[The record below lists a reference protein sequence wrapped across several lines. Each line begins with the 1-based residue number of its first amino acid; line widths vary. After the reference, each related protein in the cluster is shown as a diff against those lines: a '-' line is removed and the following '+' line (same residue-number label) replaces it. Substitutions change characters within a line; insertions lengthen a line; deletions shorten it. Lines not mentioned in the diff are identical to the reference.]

1 MRLSERQRKILEF
14 VRQYTD
20 EMGYPPSIRDIC
32 RGCGISS
39 TSVVDYNLKLLER
52 EGYLRRDPEVSR
64 GIDLMDRKAE
74 QRKLVRVPI
83 LGQIAAGTPIP
94 VPASETWQ
102 TIDTSEVLELTE
114 EIVRGRPN
122 VYALRVKGQS
132 MIDAL
137 IGDGDIVLMEP
148 AQTAENGQMVAAWIK
163 SQKETTLKKFYQ
175 EGDRVKLQPAN
186 ALMEPLYFPAEDVE
200 IQGRV
205 VGVLRVLH

>member
-52 EGYLRRDPEVSR
+52 EGYLRRDPDVSR
-64 GIDLMDRKAE
+64 GIDLVGRRAD
-74 QRKLVRVPI
+74 QRKLVRVPVM
-83 LGQIAAGTPIP
+83 GQIAAGAPIP
-94 VPASETWQ
+94 VPSSDTWQALDASEA
-102 TIDTSEVLELTE
+102 LELTE
-114 EIVRGRPN
+114 ELVRGRPD

-137 IGDGDIVLMEP
+137 IEDGDIVLMEP
-148 AQTAENGQMVAAWIK
+148 TQTAENGQMVAAWIK
-163 SQKETTLKKFYQ
+163 SQKETTLKKLYR
-175 EGDRVKLQPAN
+175 EGDRVRLQPAN
-186 ALMEPLYFPAEDVE
+186 AAMAPLYFPADDVE
-200 IQGRV
+200 VQGRV
-205 VGVLRVLH
+205 VGVIRVLH